1 MPFQVGERV
10 GDYEI
15 VSVLGAGGMG
25 KVYKVRN
32 IISERLEA
40 MKVLLPNLE
49 SDPDLADRFMREIK
63 VQASLDHPNIAGLH
77 TAQRINNQLVMF
89 MEFVEGV
96 TLEQQMH
103 SGPIPLE
110 KGIEYISQVL
120 SALAYAH
127 AKGVVHR
134 DIKPANMMLTASGT
148 IKLMDFGIA
157 KMAADPKLT
166 QTGHTVGS
174 LYYMSPEQINGG
186 TLDPRS
192 DLYALG
198 VSLYEVVT
206 GTRPFKGDS
215 DFSIMAAHLNSI
227 PVPPVQIDPKLP
239 SMLNEIILMSI
250 ARDPA
255 QRFQSA
261 DAFGNALK
269 ALKLTPEIAQ
279 PFQPAPAMMA
289 AAPAIAVPPVVSQA
303 AASNPSSRRGLYMA
317 LGSLATIAVVV
328 VAAVEG
334 PKWFAPGGAAS
345 STQIPVTSSAPPPA
359 TPASDP
365 VAVSSA
371 PPVADVPPASESAA
385 PSASPT
391 APSASA
397 VQKAQPGSLEIR
409 KQQPEK
415 AGTAQRNEAP
425 NTAQAP
431 APVPQ
436 RRQDPPQA
444 AEPPQNDDGKTIA
457 TALRDEGES
466 LMLLETRANSI
477 KGSLQTLQ
485 QQQAQAGLNLRG
497 DIVTSQQRM
506 EAYLNEAEAS
516 LKAADPARAKKNM
529 NSAEREIEKLEK
541 FLGR

>member
-49 SDPDLADRFMREIK
+49 TDPDLADRFMREIK

-77 TAQRINNQLVMF
+77 TAQRVNNQLVMF
-89 MEFVEGV
+89 MEFVDGV
-96 TLEQQMH
+96 SLEQQMH
-103 SGPIPLE
+103 AGAIPLE

-127 AKGVVHR
+127 ARGVVHR
-134 DIKPANMMLTASGT
+134 DIKPANMMLTPSGT

-174 LYYMSPEQINGG
+174 LYYMSPEQINGAA
-186 TLDPRS
+186 LDARS
-192 DLYALG
+192 DLYSLG

-215 DFSIMAAHLNSI
+215 DFSIMAAHLHAI

-239 SMLNEIILMSI
+239 SMLNEIIMMSI

-261 DAFGNALK
+261 DAFRNALQ
-269 ALKLTPEIAQ
+269 ALKLGPAIAQ
-279 PFQPAPAMMA
+279 PLQPAPAMV
-289 AAPAIAVPPVVSQA
+289 AIPPVVSQVT
-303 AASNPSSRRGLYMA
+303 ASSPSSRRGLYMA

-328 VAAVEG
+328 LAAVEG

-345 STQIPVTSSAPPPA
+345 ATQVPVTTSAPPQT
-359 TPASDP
+359 TPAP
-365 VAVSSA
+365 VVSA
-371 PPVADVPPASESAA
+371 PPVVE
-385 PSASPT
+385 T
-391 APSASA
+391 PSASA
-397 VQKAQPGSLEIR
+397 PAASSASAPGVTDASGLFDPAVKKAR
-409 KQQPEK
+409 PEK
-415 AGTAQRNEAP
+415 TVTAQRNDAP
-425 NTAQAP
+425 AGAPAQAP
-431 APVPQ
+431 APQ
-436 RRQDPPQA
+436 RQDPP
-444 AEPPQNDDGKTIA
+444 PQPTQTNPNDDAKATA

-466 LMLLETRANSI
+466 LMLLDTRANSI
-477 KGSLQTLQ
+477 KGSLDTLQ
-485 QQQAQAGLNLRG
+485 QQQARSGLNLRG
-497 DIVTSQQRM
+497 DIVTSRQRM

-516 LKAADPARAKKNM
+516 LKSADPARAKRNM
-529 NSAEREIEKLEK
+529 DAAEREIEKLEK